1 VLVLPGRTGDPAA
14 AAVLSE
20 SVSIETRLA
29 IVNAAC
35 GVVCSVVDAPVGLS
49 EDSVQP
55 LEEKAS

>member
-1 VLVLPGRTGDPAA
+1 
-14 AAVLSE
+14 LSAK

-29 IVNAAC
+29 IVNAAPD
-35 GVVCSVVDAPVGLS
+35 VIFSVVDAPVGLS